1 MGAVW
6 PASTTFW
13 CHDFAF
19 RIRQDLG
26 AGSQRT
32 LPLAALVGWI
42 LVAMRPV
49 IHAACFPSWRTNC
62 CFFFILIL
70 SRVPYCFSLIQRLDS
85 SVFLAD
91 CNNLSFSLV
100 SVSRS
105 LYLFTEIGGKH
116 LRELILVFHTG
127 VGNQTQDVWL
137 GIGFYKWN
145 TVFLVTLLKTIV
157 LYIHVFLFPTHIHR
171 FLILHLSQQPFL
183 ALSPVQEGEGP
194 GSQGL
199 SFSLWCQFLALG
211 PVG

>member
-1 MGAVW
+1 MPWLCLQDKARSW
-6 PASTTFW
+6 SREPENPTFG
-13 CHDFAF
+13 CSCRVDSCSNETGHSCSLLSF
-19 RIRQDLG
+19 
-26 AGSQRT
+26 
-32 LPLAALVGWI
+32 LAHQL
-42 LVAMRPV
+42 L
-49 IHAACFPSWRTNC
+49 
-62 CFFFILIL
+62 FFFILIL

-183 ALSPVQEGEGP
+183 ALSPVQEGKV
-194 GSQGL
+194 QGARAL
-199 SFSLWCQFLALG
+199 ASRCGASFWLWAQ
-211 PVG
+211 